1 MKRRKAAKGR
11 KAKKVNKRRPK
22 AYRLRTRTGRFCL
35 IGQPA
40 NLVLQQITLVEAA
53 MADLPPDA
61 LAAQDREE
69 LTSAL
74 TVLKTDPALE
84 TPKAKKE
91 GRRIQSIF
99 DAIVAQ
105 GVVESGKAAV
115 ENWPA
120 FFERLRELIELIG
133 SLLS

>member
-1 MKRRKAAKGR
+1 
-11 KAKKVNKRRPK
+11 VV
-22 AYRLRTRTGRFCL
+22 LR
-35 IGQPA
+35 
-40 NLVLQQITLVEAA
+40 QIALVEAA
-53 MADLPPDA
+53 MANLPHDA

-99 DAIVAQ
+99 DAMVAQ

-120 FFERLRELIELIG
+120 FFERLQELIELVG
-133 SLLS
+133 RLLS